1 MAEIAQRPHMSV
13 RTLERMARSEL
24 GMSLG
29 GRRGRVKSVCATEAL
44 CIRKP
49 TSRIAGELGYSGVS
63 AFAEMFKRHAQCT
76 PDQYREQHRA
86 G

>member
-29 GRRGRVKSVCATEAL
+29 GRRGRVKFVRATEAL
-44 CIRKP
+44 CTRKP
-49 TSRIAGELGYSGVS
+49 ISRIAEELGYSGVS

-76 PDQYREQHRA
+76 PDQ
-86 G
+86 